1 MLTKETLKTELEK
14 AGFGKFW
21 SITVAVVTGAQTF
34 HVGFTPKSVKTG
46 VTFVYDTDSLVKFA
60 RELQHDASAFQVE
73 DFARISRTLEPDDA
87 LLVGETVELQLKQ
100 LAAFVATRV

>member
-1 MLTKETLKTELEK
+1 MLTKENLKAELEK
-14 AGFGKFW
+14 VGFGKFW

-34 HVGFTPKSVKTG
+34 HVGFTPKSVKSG
-46 VTFVYDTDSLVKFA
+46 VTFAYNTDTMAKFA
-60 RELQHDASAFQVE
+60 RELQQDASAFRVE

-87 LLVGETVELQLKQ
+87 ILVGETVEPQLKQ

>member
-1 MLTKETLKTELEK
+1 MLTKESLKAELEK

-34 HVGFTPKSVKTG
+34 HVGLAPKNVKTG

-60 RELQHDASAFQVE
+60 QELQHDASAFRVE

-87 LLVGETVELQLKQ
+87 MLVGETVEPQLKQ